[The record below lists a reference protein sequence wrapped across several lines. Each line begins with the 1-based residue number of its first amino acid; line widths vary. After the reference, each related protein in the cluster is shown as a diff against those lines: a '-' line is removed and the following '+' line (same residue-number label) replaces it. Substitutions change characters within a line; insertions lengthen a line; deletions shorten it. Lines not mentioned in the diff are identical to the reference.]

1 MMKRFGIMLV
11 LIGLTGCLGSMGPTP
26 PVRLYVLEYAPP
38 GTARGAEGA
47 EMLKVERFSAAR
59 LLAGSTMLYR
69 SGPFRVDAY
78 HGDRWRVPPAEMVED
93 YLRRDL
99 RHAGIFRAVLSA
111 RDAQECRFALEG
123 GVDDFLEV
131 EETGRRK
138 ALLGATITLVDLSQP
153 EVSGRVRFQKT
164 YRCEAMVKTPG
175 AAGFA
180 EAMSSAMAALSTQ
193 VIADVGVALKG
204 R

>member
-11 LIGLTGCLGSMGPTP
+11 LIGLTGCLGSMGSTP

-38 GTARGAEGA
+38 GAARGAGA
-47 EMLKVERFSAAR
+47 TETLKVERFSASR
-59 LLAGSTMLYR
+59 LLAVPTMLYR

-78 HGDRWRVPPAEMVED
+78 HGHRWRVPPAEMVED

-123 GVDDFLEV
+123 GVEEFLEV
-131 EETGRRK
+131 DETAGRK
-138 ALLGATITLVDLSQP
+138 ALLSATITLVDLSQR
-153 EVSGRVRFQKT
+153 EVSGRVSFQKT
-164 YRCEAMVKTPG
+164 YRSEAMVKTPD

-180 EAMSSAMAALSTQ
+180 EAMSSAMATLSTQ
-193 VIADVGVALKG
+193 VIADIAHALAD